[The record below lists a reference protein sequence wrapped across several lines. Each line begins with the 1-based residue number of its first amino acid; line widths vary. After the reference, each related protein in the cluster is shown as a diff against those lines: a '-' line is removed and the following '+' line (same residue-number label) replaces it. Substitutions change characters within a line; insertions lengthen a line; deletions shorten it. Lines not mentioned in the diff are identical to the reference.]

1 MTESSDKPESTPGM
15 PQGSQGQP
23 QPPVPGGYPPP
34 MQPPMQPPQ
43 PGFQPGPYP
52 GAYPPPPPPPPY
64 PGYAPPPTGA
74 KNGMGIA
81 ALVIAII
88 GLVTSASV
96 VLGIVLGLVAVILG
110 FIARGR
116 VKSGEANNGG
126 IALTGIV
133 LGFLSIVAGVVFIFI
148 WVTAFQEVGGQD
160 FVECMNSA
168 GSDTSAQQKCVEQF
182 ERSIEDR
189 FDVTLTPTP

>member
-1 MTESSDKPESTPGM
+1 MTESSPGQPESSPGT
-15 PQGSQGQP
+15 PQGAQGP
-23 QPPVPGGYPPP
+23 PPPPVPGGYPPP
-34 MQPPMQPPQ
+34 MPPQ
-43 PGFQPGPYP
+43 PGSQPGPYP

-64 PGYAPPPTGA
+64 SGFAPPPTGA

-88 GLVTSASV
+88 GLVASASV
-96 VLGIVLGLVAVILG
+96 VLGIILGLVAVILG

-126 IALTGIV
+126 IALTGIL

-148 WVTAFQEVGGQD
+148 YVAAFREVGGQD
-160 FVECMNSA
+160 FVECMNRA
-168 GSDTSAQQKCVEQF
+168 GSDSSAQQKCVDQF
-182 ERSIEDR
+182 ERSVEDR